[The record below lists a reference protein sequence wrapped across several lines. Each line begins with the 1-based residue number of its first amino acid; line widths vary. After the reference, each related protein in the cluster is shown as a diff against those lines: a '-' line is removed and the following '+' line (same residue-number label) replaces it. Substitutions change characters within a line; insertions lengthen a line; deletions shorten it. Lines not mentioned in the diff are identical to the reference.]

1 MASSTGRSPA
11 PRSTRPEGK
20 SMALTGQDI
29 LNAVNKLPLPQKIA
43 VVAVV
48 VVLVTAGNWYFMV
61 DPKLTEITQKQG
73 QLRTLEDD
81 LIQKQSIANNL
92 AQFKHEKEVLERRLA
107 QALTELPNES
117 NIDDLIKSL
126 SDIGIKSGLTINS
139 IEPQAEQR
147 QSFYASIPIVMS
159 VTGNYHE
166 IGVFLDSLSK
176 LARIVNVTNMRMGGA
191 KMVNEKLVVN
201 ANYIATTF
209 RFLPEANTPRPAK

>member
-1 MASSTGRSPA
+1 
-11 PRSTRPEGK
+11 
-20 SMALTGQDI
+20 MALTGQDI
-29 LNAVNKLPLPQKIA
+29 LNAVNKLALPQKIA

-48 VVLVTAGNWYFMV
+48 VVLVTAGNWYLLV
-61 DPKLTEITQKQG
+61 DPKLTEIQQKQT

-107 QALTELPNES
+107 QALTELPNEA

-139 IEPQAEQR
+139 IEPQGEQK

-176 LARIVNVTNMRMGGA
+176 LARIVNVTNI
-191 KMVNEKLVVN
+191 KMSGPRITNEKLVVN
-201 ANYIATTF
+201 SSYIATTF
-209 RFLPEANTPRPAK
+209 RFLPEQQQQRAAAAGSSK